1 MSRTAEPSEASLKAS
16 IQSVLQ
22 HAAKLGATQA
32 EANLSAGSGLSVTV
46 RMRAVETLEYHR
58 DQGLGV
64 TVYLGQKKG
73 SASSS
78 DLSPAALEET
88 VSKACALARYAA
100 EDPCAG
106 LADADRL
113 ATALPDLDL
122 YHPWALEPG
131 AAIDLATAC
140 EAEALDHDARIG
152 NSEGATVSTHQGIR
166 AYGNSH
172 DFLISY
178 RSSSH
183 SLSCA
188 VLAEDAGQK
197 ERDYE
202 YSVARHPDE
211 LLGPGIVGREAAVRA
226 IRRLGARKLKTTT
239 AAVLYPA
246 RLARGLFGHLLAAI
260 SGGSLY
266 RKASFLLDAKGEKI
280 FSEQVNLTEQPHIP
294 RGLASA
300 PCDDEGVATRDR
312 ELVTGGV
319 LQDYVLGSY
328 YARKLGLQ
336 STGNAGGVR
345 NLVADSTGESF
356 ADLLKSMSRGLLLTE
371 LMGQGINIVTGDYSR
386 GAAGFWVENGEI
398 QYPVNEITVAGN
410 LRDMYARIQ
419 GIADDVDRRGGVR
432 TGSVLIDG
440 MTLAGD

>member
-1 MSRTAEPSEASLKAS
+1 MSRTAEPNEASLRAS
-16 IQSVLQ
+16 IQRVLQ
-22 HAAKLGATQA
+22 HATKLGATQA
-32 EANLSAGSGLSVTV
+32 EASISAGSGLSVTV
-46 RMRAVETLEYHR
+46 RMREVETLEYHR

-64 TVYLGQKKG
+64 TVYLGQRKG

-78 DLSPAALEET
+78 DLRATALEET

-113 ATALPDLDL
+113 ATDLPDLDL
-122 YHPWALEPG
+122 YHPWALEPA

-140 EAEALDHDARIG
+140 EAEALDHDPRIG

-172 DFLISY
+172 DFLVSY
-178 RSSSH
+178 RSSHH

-188 VLAEDAGQK
+188 VLAEDAGHK

-202 YSVARHPDE
+202 YSVGRHPDE
-211 LLGPGIVGREAAVRA
+211 LLGPGIIGREAAARA
-226 IRRLGARKLKTTT
+226 VRRLGASKLKTTT

-246 RLARGLFGHLLAAI
+246 RLARGLFGHLLGAI

-266 RKASFLLDAKGEKI
+266 RKASFLLDAKGEQI
-280 FSEQVNLTEQPHIP
+280 FSKRVNLTEQPHIP

-300 PCDDEGVATRDR
+300 PCDDEGVATVNR
-312 ELVTGGV
+312 ELVTVGV

-336 STGNAGGVR
+336 STGNAGGVH
-345 NLVADSTGESF
+345 NLVAASTGESF
-356 ADLLKSMSRGLLLTE
+356 ADLLSSMSRGLLLTE
-371 LMGQGINIVTGDYSR
+371 LMGQGINMVTGDYSR

-398 QYPVNEITVAGN
+398 QYPVNEITIAGN
-410 LRDMYARIQ
+410 LRDMYSRVQ
-419 GIADDVDRRGGVR
+419 GIADDVDLRGGVR